1 MNVLKMKMFKK
12 YKIEKIS
19 DTLYCV
25 KRRKFPCKWVTVETY
40 SNKHQAECA
49 LIRKDKTRNDIVY
62 GCIFRHYCSV
72 KPTNKDNVLYNL
84 KKMGYIPSIT
94 FDFEGKYWYTSQS
107 GLIYS
112 TNNDNVARLMPNVY
126 DNLYGIYCCDKDDI
140 FLAIAAINDR
150 NDYMQWFYCEVRDC
164 DGNRL
169 SDHQFMCD
177 QDTLERFGWVNNS
190 PNTYKS
196 GIHHKMKVESIIK
209 MFYEKAIK
217 EIIK

>member
-1 MNVLKMKMFKK
+1 MKCFKK
-12 YKIEKIS
+12 YKIEKI
-19 DTLYCV
+19 DNLYCV
-25 KRRKFPCKWVTVETY
+25 KRRTFPCKWVTVETY
-40 SNKHQAECA
+40 SNKH
-49 LIRKDKTRNDIVY
+49 KTRNDIVY
-62 GCIFRHYCSV
+62 GCIFTHYCSV
-72 KPTNKDNVLYNL
+72 KPTNKEHVLYNL
-84 KKMGYIPSIT
+84 KKMGYIPSLT

-140 FLAIAAINDR
+140 FLSIAAINDR
-150 NDYMQWFYCEVRDC
+150 NDYMQWFYSMVYDC
-164 DGNRL
+164 NGNRL
-169 SDHQFMCD
+169 PDHQFMCD

-196 GIHHKMKVESIIK
+196 GIHRKMKVESIVK
-209 MFYEKAIK
+209 MFYERAIK

>member
-1 MNVLKMKMFKK
+1 MKIFKK

-169 SDHQFMCD
+169 PDHQFMCD
-177 QDTLERFGWVNNS
+177 QDTLERFGWVNN
-190 PNTYKS
+190 
-196 GIHHKMKVESIIK
+196 
-209 MFYEKAIK
+209 
-217 EIIK
+217 

>member
-1 MNVLKMKMFKK
+1 MKCFKK
-12 YKIEKIS
+12 YKIEKI
-19 DTLYCV
+19 DDRYCV
-25 KRRKFPCKWVTVETY
+25 KRRKFPCEWVTVETY

-49 LIRKDKTRNDIVY
+49 LIRIDKTRNDITY
-62 GCIFRHYCSV
+62 GCIFTHYCSV
-72 KPTNKDNVLYNL
+72 KPTNKEHVLYNL
-84 KKMGYIPSIT
+84 KKMGYIPSLT
-94 FDFEGKYWYTSQS
+94 FDFRGKYWYTSQS

-112 TNNDNVARLMPNVY
+112 TNNDNVARLSPNEY

-140 FLAIAAINDR
+140 FLALAAINDR
-150 NDYMQWFYCEVRDC
+150 NDYMQWFYCEEYDC
-164 DGNRL
+164 NGNRL
-169 SDHQFMCD
+169 TDHQFMCD

-196 GIHHKMKVESIIK
+196 GINRKMRVESIVK

>member
-1 MNVLKMKMFKK
+1 MKLFKK

-19 DTLYCV
+19 DTHYCV
-25 KRRKFPCKWVTVETY
+25 KRRKFPFKWVTVETY

-49 LIRKDKTRNDIVY
+49 LIRIDKTRNDIVY
-62 GCIFRHYCSV
+62 GCIFTHYCSV
-72 KPTNKDNVLYNL
+72 KPTNKDYVIYNL
-84 KKMGYIPSIT
+84 KKMGYIPSVT
-94 FDFEGKYWYTSQS
+94 FDFESKYWYTSQS
-107 GLIYS
+107 GIIYS
-112 TNNDNVARLMPNVY
+112 TNNDNVARLIPNVY

-150 NDYMQWFYCEVRDC
+150 NDYMQWFYAEVYDC

-169 SDHQFMCD
+169 PDHQFMCD

-196 GIHHKMKVESIIK
+196 GVHRKMTVASIVK

-217 EIIK
+217 ENIK